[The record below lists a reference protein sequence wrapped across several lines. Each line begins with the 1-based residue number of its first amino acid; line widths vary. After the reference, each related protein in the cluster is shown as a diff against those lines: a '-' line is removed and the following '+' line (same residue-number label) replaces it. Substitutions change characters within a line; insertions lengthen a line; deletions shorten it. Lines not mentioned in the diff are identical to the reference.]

1 MQTLYRNPRDRCL
14 RGFILVAGAIVLAA
28 LTSAIT
34 TLAHAETAE
43 AKGLAIAVET
53 DKRDLGWGDAKAK
66 LVMLLK
72 NSQGQSAKRQMRMRL
87 LEGKGDGD
95 KSMIVFDWPKD
106 IDGTALLT
114 WSHKSGDDDQWL
126 FLPALRRVKRISSSN
141 KSGSFV
147 GSEFSYEDLS
157 SQEIE
162 KYKYKWLRDEA
173 CGKLQCF
180 VINRYPVDK
189 RSGYTRQETWID
201 KTEYRIQKIDYY
213 DRKNSKL
220 KTLTFTNYKQYLGK
234 YWRAHLLTMV
244 NHQTGKSTALQ
255 WQEYKFRT
263 GLRDGDFR
271 RNALRRAR

>member
-1 MQTLYRNPRDRCL
+1 MPTLYRNPHDRCL
-14 RGFILVAGAIVLAA
+14 RGFIVAAGAIVLAA
-28 LTSAIT
+28 LASAIS

-53 DKRDLGWGDAKAK
+53 DKRDTGWGDSRAK
-66 LVMLLK
+66 LVMVLK
-72 NSQGQSAKRQMRMRL
+72 NSQGQSAKRQMRMSL
-87 LEGKGDGD
+87 LEGKADGD

-114 WSHKSGDDDQWL
+114 WSHKAGDDDQWL

-162 KYKYKWLRDEA
+162 KYKYKYLRDEA
-173 CGKLQCF
+173 CGTLKCF
-180 VINRYPVDK
+180 VINRYPVDP

-201 KTEYRIQKIDYY
+201 KAEYRIQKIDYY
-213 DRKNSKL
+213 DRKSSKL
-220 KTLTFTNYKQYLGK
+220 KTLTFANYRQYLGK
-234 YWRAHLLTMV
+234 YWRALRLVMV
-244 NHQTGKSTALQ
+244 NHQTGKSTALE
-255 WQEYKFRT
+255 WQEYTFRT
-263 GLRDGDFR
+263 GLGAGDFR
-271 RNALRRAR
+271 RNALRRTR

>member
-1 MQTLYRNPRDRCL
+1 MPTYFRNPHDRCM
-14 RGFILVAGAIVLAA
+14 RSFILIVGAIVVAA
-28 LTSAIT
+28 LTSAIS
-34 TLAHAETAE
+34 TLAHAETPE
-43 AKGLAIAVET
+43 AKGLAIAVEA
-53 DKRDLGWGDAKAK
+53 DKRDLGWGDTKGK

-72 NSQGQSAKRQMRMRL
+72 NSQGQSAKRQMRMHL

-173 CGKLQCF
+173 CGTQQCF

-220 KTLTFTNYKQYLGK
+220 KTLTFTDYKQYLGK

-255 WQEYKFRT
+255 WTEYKFRT
-263 GLRDGDFR
+263 GLGDGDFR